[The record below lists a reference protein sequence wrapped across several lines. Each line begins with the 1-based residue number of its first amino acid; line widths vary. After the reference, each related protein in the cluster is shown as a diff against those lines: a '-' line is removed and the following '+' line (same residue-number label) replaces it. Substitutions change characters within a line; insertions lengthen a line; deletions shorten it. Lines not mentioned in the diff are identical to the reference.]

1 MDYRQFYLWRV
12 GSYIGNVSHYASD
25 PPIRNLT
32 PAPDGERSHPMT
44 EHTPGPWTVARQAA
58 KQSEGEMFQKPLF
71 IKDDSDKPVCIMGSG
86 NVHYAN
92 AEANARLIAAAPALL
107 AALETLAR
115 ESGEL
120 AAEFMKA
127 YWMASVFD

>member
-1 MDYRQFYLWRV
+1 
-12 GSYIGNVSHYASD
+12 
-25 PPIRNLT
+25 
-32 PAPDGERSHPMT
+32 MT

-86 NVHYAN
+86 HYAN